1 MGQEEAPPASVIVRA
16 KDKAATIERVLRLL
30 RGQTVRPE
38 IIVVDSGSTDGTREI
53 ARGLSDRLLEISPE
67 EFTYGRAINLGA
79 AVARAPIH
87 FAVSAHCFPTRPDW
101 IERALA
107 HYEHDRVAGA
117 CGYERAPDGSC
128 GGVVHQDAALFHSN
142 PFWGFSNHASSWRA
156 EVWREFPFDESVP
169 AAEDKEWSQRVLDAG
184 WVIAL
189 DPGLAVETQHR
200 FDRGPLAFY
209 RLRRRDVQA
218 VASFCDLPRYGGR
231 DFLREWWNPPSDGRS
246 RTRLRLSPWHMA
258 AVAGKYG
265 GLRAARRADA
275 A

>member
-156 EVWREFPFDESVP
+156 SVWERFPFDEEIAGS
-169 AAEDKEWSQRVLDAG
+169 EDKEWSWRVLEAG
-184 WVIAL
+184 YVIAL
-189 DPGLAVETQHR
+189 DPALDVGTLHR
-200 FDRGPLAFY
+200 FQSGLLDYY
-209 RLRRRDVQA
+209 RRHRRDTA
-218 VASFCDLPRYGGR
+218 ALASFAGAAPLGTRGV
-231 DFLREWWNPPSDGRS
+231 LSEWWNPEPDGVRS
-246 RTRLRLSPWHMA
+246 QARLRLSPWRA
-258 AVAGKYG
+258 AGLLGREA
-265 GLRAARRADA
+265 GLRHAAGRRP
-275 A
+275 